1 MDAYNTKHDLS
12 SLTLELLKKSMRIY
26 MFFLHKQVIILNHQ
40 AKPITTIRFIS
51 HSVISKS

>member
-1 MDAYNTKHDLS
+1 
-12 SLTLELLKKSMRIY
+12 

-51 HSVISKS
+51 QSYQNLDQFINNGYE